1 MTRSKRVFGY
11 AALAAATFLCGI
23 NLASAGSRVAL
34 VIGNADYEKLAPLNN
49 PVIDAERMAS
59 LLAANGFD
67 VMSCDGDKPGCFN
80 LDRSAMTDALEEFE
94 LKSRGADVALVF
106 YAGHG
111 MQTAKGNVLA
121 PVNMEL
127 SCDTLDPLKAT
138 MLDNVMDAMSDAR
151 DKIVIIDACRN
162 DPFQAQQCAQRGA
175 RSLSFGSI
183 AVPESDSRFLLMSST
198 KPGQYAADGLPG
210 AHSPFAES
218 LFYWMEKEPNAYFD
232 ELLDRVAKRV
242 IERSTE
248 AKFTQVPEVLIRGGA
263 PESCLTGNCASDPE
277 AVTLRAEVEALKAEN
292 ERSQEYEEIV
302 VTMLRSAGYSSLD
315 ELPADQ
321 RDSFFKGIV
330 SAGRALT
337 ERNDSAGERAFA
349 ALKQGDESAAEALFE
364 QELRERAN
372 GAADELKKAAESA
385 RHIAALARPK
395 DVAKAAKYFG
405 EAVKYDPNDI
415 QTWMDFAQTSFA
427 AGMTSE
433 ALRAY
438 REASKLARDTGS
450 DSQRIWAAFGQGDI
464 VRAQGRLDR
473 ALEFYMAANGI
484 AVKRA
489 ETEPDNLEA
498 QRDVYASH
506 LFVGDIQLEMGKL
519 ASASQSYEAGL
530 KIARHLAAANP
541 QNSEWQRDVS
551 ITQNKI
557 GDVRV
562 QQGRLADAIAAYQEG
577 LEIIARVADAE
588 PNNPGWQRDV
598 SISRERL
605 GDASFA
611 RGDLAAALEHYEASL
626 AIRDKMALSD
636 PNNTEWQRDLSV
648 NLERIGDVRMSQGK
662 LAAALESYRSSLKI
676 RAALTERDPEHT
688 GWQRDLS
695 VTHNRIGEVLK
706 LQGSLSAALAEFEI
720 AREIAEKLVAT
731 DENNTIWL
739 RDVSVSHT
747 KMGDVRIVQG
757 NLAGALESYKAALDI
772 VEKLAVTD
780 PGNAPWQR
788 DLSVAHNRVGD
799 VLKALGDIAGA
810 LKSYQAGLGIAR
822 ALTLQDGDN
831 TDWQRD
837 LSVSHNK
844 VGDALLAQGDFT
856 AAQQSY
862 EDGLVIVQRLSKAA
876 PDNSIW
882 KRDLSVSLNRV
893 GDARRAQSDFAGAL
907 ESFRSSLDIMI
918 PLSNSDP
925 ENTEWLRDVS
935 ITQYNIGDVLVSLN
949 DNAAAYKAF
958 EAGIEIAKKLV
969 ALGPDNGDWQRDLSI
984 AYNRIGDLRLAE
996 GNRAAASDAYWPAFE
1011 ISRML
1016 AEKDPGNVEW
1026 QWDLYVSYWR
1036 LADAGHDTVES
1047 FRKGLA
1053 VIEKLNAA
1061 GLLSPARVQWID
1073 ITKQRIAEAEAG
1085 GASGSVAQSGDDI
1098 GEDAG
1103 MGGGQSAGSDTRDS
1117 VTDDVEVIDDRGG
1130 NKGNK

>member
-1 MTRSKRVFGY
+1 MTRSKKVFGY
-11 AALAAATFLCGI
+11 AALAAATFLCGT
-23 NLASAGSRVAL
+23 NLSLAGGRVAL
-34 VIGNADYEKLAPLNN
+34 VIGNAAYEKLAPLNN
-49 PVIDAERMAS
+49 PVIDAERMAA
-59 LLAANGFD
+59 LLVANGFD
-67 VMSCDGDKPGCFN
+67 VMSCDGDKAGCYN
-80 LDRSAMTDALEEFE
+80 LDRSGMTDALETFE
-94 LKSRGADVALVF
+94 LKARGADVALVF

-151 DKIVIIDACRN
+151 DKVVIIDACRN

-198 KPGQYAADGLPG
+198 KPGQYAADGMPG

-242 IERSTE
+242 IERSTQ

-263 PESCLTGNCASDPE
+263 PESCLTGNCAADPE
-277 AVTLRAEVEALKAEN
+277 AVTLRAEVDALKAEN

-330 SAGRALT
+330 SASRALT
-337 ERNDSAGERAFA
+337 ERNDSAGERALA

-364 QELRERAN
+364 QELQERAS
-372 GAADELKKAAESA
+372 GASDELKRAAESA
-385 RHIAALARPK
+385 RHIASLSRPK

-438 REASKLARDTGS
+438 REASVLARDTGS

-484 AVKRA
+484 ALKRA
-489 ETEPDNLEA
+489 NAEPENLEA

-506 LFVGDIQLEMGKL
+506 LFVGDVQLEMGKL
-519 ASASQSYEAGL
+519 ASAAQSYESGL
-530 KIARHLAAANP
+530 EIARYLSIANP

-562 QQGRLADAIAAYQEG
+562 QQGKLAEAITAFQEG
-577 LEIIARVADAE
+577 LDIIARVAEAE

-598 SISRERL
+598 SISNERL

-611 RGDLAAALEHYEASL
+611 RGALAAALEYYEASH
-626 AIRDKMALSD
+626 AIRQKLAESD
-636 PNNTEWQRDLSV
+636 PNNREWQRDLSV
-648 NLERIGDVRMSQGK
+648 ILERIGDVRMSQGK
-662 LAAALESYRSSLKI
+662 LAAALESYRSSLVI
-676 RAALTERDPEHT
+676 REALTARDPEHT
-688 GWQRDLS
+688 GWQRDVS

-706 LQGSLSAALAEFEI
+706 LQGNLAAALAEFEI

-731 DENNTIWL
+731 DETNTIWL
-739 RDVSVSHT
+739 RDISVSHT

-757 NLAGALESYKAALDI
+757 NLAGALESYNAALHI
-772 VEKLAVTD
+772 VVKLAATD
-780 PGNAPWQR
+780 LGNAPWQR
-788 DLSVAHNRVGD
+788 DVSVGHNRVGD

-810 LKSYQAGLGIAR
+810 LESFKAGQEIM
-822 ALTLQDGDN
+822 LTLTAKDGDN

-837 LSVSHNK
+837 LSVSYNK
-844 VGDALLAQGDFT
+844 VGDALLAQGEFT
-856 AAQQSY
+856 AAQTSY
-862 EDGLVIVQRLSKAA
+862 EDGLTIVQRLSDADKT
-876 PDNSIW
+876 NTTW
-882 KRDLSVSLNRV
+882 RRDLSISLNRV

-907 ESFRSSLDIMI
+907 ESFRSSLTIVI
-918 PLSNSDP
+918 ELSNSDRD
-925 ENTEWLRDVS
+925 NTEWLRDVS
-935 ITQYNIGDVLVSLN
+935 ITQYNIGDVLVSLA

-969 ALGPDNGDWQRDLSI
+969 ALGPDNGDWQRDLAI
-984 AYNRIGDLRLAE
+984 AYNRIGDLKLAE
-996 GNRAAASDAYWPAFE
+996 GDKTGASEAYWPAFE
-1011 ISRML
+1011 ISKML
-1016 AEKDPGNVEW
+1016 ADKDPGNVEW
-1026 QWDLYVSYWR
+1026 QWDLYVAYWR
-1036 LADAGHDTVES
+1036 LADAGHDTIEN

-1053 VIEKLNAA
+1053 VIEKLQAA
-1061 GLLSPARVQWID
+1061 GLLNAARVQWID
-1073 ITKQRIAEAEAG
+1073 ITKQRIADAQAG
-1085 GASGSVAQSGDDI
+1085 GTSGPVAQT
-1098 GEDAG
+1098 GEDGAST
-1103 MGGGQSAGSDTRDS
+1103 GGGTSAGSNSRGS
-1117 VTDDVEVIDDRGG
+1117 VDEVEEIDDNRSD